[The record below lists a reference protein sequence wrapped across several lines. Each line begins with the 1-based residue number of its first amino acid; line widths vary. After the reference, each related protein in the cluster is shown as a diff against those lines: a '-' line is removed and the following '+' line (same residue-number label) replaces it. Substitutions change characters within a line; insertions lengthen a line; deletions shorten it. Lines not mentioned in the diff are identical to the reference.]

1 MAKAVFYIRDK
12 VQEVGYRVFVMERIL
27 ESSFRGGVVNTP
39 DGGLKIILE
48 GRKKDIIA
56 CGERLRKEMPELAE
70 NPVFTGPEF
79 DESLEVP
86 DEIRLSH
93 ALEMNQFGKAV
104 VYLSGID
111 KKLDELPE
119 RIGKKFDDGFNRLG
133 DKIEELPNSIG
144 KKLDELPE
152 KIAKAM
158 AAIKNEGRI

>member
-56 CGERLRKEMPELAE
+56 FGERLRKEMPELAE
-70 NPVFTGPEF
+70 NPVFTGP
-79 DESLEVP
+79 VP

-152 KIAKAM
+152 KIAKAI

>member
-1 MAKAVFYIRDK
+1 MAKAIFYIKDK

-27 ESSFRGGVVNTP
+27 ESNFKGGVVNTP
-39 DGGLKIILE
+39 DRGLKIILE

-56 CGERLRKEMPELAE
+56 FGERLRKEMPELAE

-119 RIGKKFDDGFNRLG
+119 KIADKLGHKFD
-133 DKIEELPNSIG
+133 ELPG
-144 KKLDELPE
+144 KISKELGSKFDELPE
-152 KIAKAM
+152 RIAKAIVQ
-158 AAIKNEGRI
+158 AEKASEA